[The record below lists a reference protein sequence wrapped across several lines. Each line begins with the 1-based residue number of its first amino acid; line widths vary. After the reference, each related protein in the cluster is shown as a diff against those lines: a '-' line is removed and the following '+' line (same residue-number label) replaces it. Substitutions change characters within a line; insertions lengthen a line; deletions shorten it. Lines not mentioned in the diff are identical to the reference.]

1 MNGIITLP
9 LSEADL
15 EELYI
20 EIERKTPP
28 LARGRAGG
36 NYQNHETLRTER
48 LRPDN
53 FNREYTSR
61 RDKCQTLKSL

>member
-9 LSEADL
+9 LSDADL

-20 EIERKTPP
+20 QMEKETP
-28 LARGRAGG
+28 LARGAGG